1 MSYHVDSRY
10 ISLYTWSAII
20 QVYHYCTTWTHLP
33 FVWGCNWLWDKFNPF
48 ELKSMLVHIFNKFGI
63 ICQLV
68 DCLFLAHSTVDI
80 YYPLYINVIFTFS
93 LINLKILLLYTHL
106 ALSYYIY
113 WRWKMQIN
121 DETQMMEADLA
132 YENKYVWNAWQST
145 PELYNGV
152 YFFTTVNAFDSYCS
166 FPYT

>member
-1 MSYHVDSRY
+1 MTGIVLFMSYHVDSRY

-33 FVWGCNWLWDKFNPF
+33 FVWGCNWLWHKFNPF
-48 ELKSMLVHIFNKFGI
+48 EQKSMLVHIFNKFDN

-113 WRWKMQIN
+113 IYIYIYIEETFVADNGLQKWRFPIFWYTF
-121 DETQMMEADLA
+121 TQSHQFWLD
-132 YENKYVWNAWQST
+132 V
-145 PELYNGV
+145 
-152 YFFTTVNAFDSYCS
+152 
-166 FPYT
+166 